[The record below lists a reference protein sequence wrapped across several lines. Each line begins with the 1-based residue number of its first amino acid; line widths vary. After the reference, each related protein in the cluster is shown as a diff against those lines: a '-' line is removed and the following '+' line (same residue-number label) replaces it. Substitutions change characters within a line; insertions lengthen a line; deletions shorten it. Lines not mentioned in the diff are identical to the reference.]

1 MELVHFNVSV
11 IGETPKVTLPKLSS
25 RPTDGLGP
33 GAYRRVYFEGTGFI
47 DCPIYL
53 REGLAAGAVIRGPA
67 IIDDTDSTVVLP
79 AEKQLSV
86 TERGLLII
94 E

>member
-11 IGETPKVTLPKLSS
+11 IGEVPKVTLPKLSS
-25 RPTDGLGP
+25 SPANGSGP
-33 GAYRRVYFEGTGFI
+33 GAYRRVYFEGAGFI

-67 IIDDTDSTVVLP
+67 VIDDVDSTVLLP
-79 AEKQLSV
+79 AERQLSV
-86 TERGLLII
+86 TDRGLLII